1 MASNLRVDNIQP
13 STGMG
18 IGIGTAN
25 GSVTITGDLSVDT
38 SKGLTVGT
46 GATISGGTNYITA
59 STNGSERLRIDSS
72 GNVGIGT
79 DIPVTSFGYS
89 NLSLANNSGGQIELK
104 RLSSGPNVHYI
115 WGDNHLNIAASYSGS
130 SGDIVFKANG
140 NNERFRVGADGNL
153 QIANGNLV
161 FSTAG
166 TGIDFSANSN
176 AGGMTSELLDDYEE
190 GTFTPRIS
198 VENQGS
204 DAAID
209 NTSGT
214 YVKVGQLVH
223 CTFNADLNGI
233 PAGRGTSFAWQW
245 GGLPF
250 TSRAEGSEGSED
262 YIGSVR
268 ISGADHTSTYGV
280 AAEFILRMF
289 DNGTGGRIE
298 VMRVSNGDIVNA
310 SLYMKDNTTI
320 TGSITYRAL

>member
-161 FSTAG
+161 FSTSG
-166 TGIDFSANSN
+166 TGIDFSATSTDG
-176 AGGMTSELLDDYEE
+176 ATVDSELLSDYEE
-190 GTFTPRIS
+190 GEWTPTVGGSGGDATATIGNNRCRYIKIGKLVVAYVDFDATISAIGAGQLQVSLPFAVVNPNPKPYCEIFGARNCSMIASETYKVTGWTIENSSRGTFQLSTGTNGAETS
-198 VENQGS
+198 VTWGS
-204 DAAID
+204 NV

-214 YVKVGQLVH
+214 PRL
-223 CTFNADLNGI
+223 CA
-233 PAGRGTSFAWQW
+233 AFA
-245 GGLPF
+245 
-250 TSRAEGSEGSED
+250 
-262 YIGSVR
+262 YY
-268 ISGADHTSTYGV
+268 ST
-280 AAEFILRMF
+280 
-289 DNGTGGRIE
+289 T
-298 VMRVSNGDIVNA
+298 
-310 SLYMKDNTTI
+310 
-320 TGSITYRAL
+320 